1 MAVVLFPSHS
11 YTSTYPLSHS
21 PCPASSS
28 TFTTYPPS
36 RKRPPPPLASSLS
49 YRSRSPKSAK
59 TCASIGSVSR
69 SCATA
74 TRTTAA
80 SSTSTSSAAEEM
92 KGLGE
97 RRSTRS
103 RTVGIE
109 LSIGLVFPLPPSTKG
124 PPRAVQ
130 PYTTKADKPT
140 TYTSKSKEQKRDQVT
155 VTVTVEEV
163 HSDSDSSDSDLDSDS
178 ERDGEEDYYTNLRL
192 AQRTPI
198 RTSPLSFAPN
208 SKYPLQLS
216 SHSPLKPKSKSRS
229 GGMNLYKLAIR
240 HCMRESEEGRR
251 ILMVGAKRAVG
262 VFQATRE
269 LEKIVQR
276 MDEAECNLDFVN
288 TPEFDNQ
295 CLKKARLFSLSPAAE
310 RPEAYRRLMKAIAV
324 PNDHEFSKDRQWD
337 RVRDKVVEL
346 LNERNIKVTSVDFVR
361 FTWLDKELDREI
373 EEELQEEDRED
384 EVEVDYDAIPPI
396 KPVEYGIRHFTNPT
410 IWIGVLP
417 DTLPGA
423 AAHEAAKDIR
433 AFLDGLQ
440 ADNIDIAFRETI
452 AKLLYGHGSTL
463 FAPAEDSDA
472 LVDVID
478 NVSVALSLPIAG
490 LKTTMQGTLG
500 PYFRVGNKLYAISA
514 RHNVFSLD
522 DSDNEDYRYPGIG
535 PKKEVVVMGASMYA
549 NYLVSIQ
556 AHIGTLISSV
566 VYLETQAQTFR
577 GRAAAGINVEE
588 SQTKLQEYEAELT
601 KTRSKISKVKNFFVE
616 IKTRWGKRR
625 DRVIGFVAWA
635 PSLGVGAA
643 PHHHTRD
650 FCVIELYREKFKR
663 MVGNVL
669 SLGPECTP
677 SKLKN
682 LICDRTDVSSKF
694 TYPDDGILPLSGMLT
709 ADELDNPDLNLQGDR
724 IRRVIKRGCAT
735 NTTVGTLTGFTSFVR
750 KYYPTGNMES
760 LELPILSHENESG
773 TFSKG
778 GDSGSLIVSASG
790 EFVGLLTSGTGRGT
804 DGSDMTYA
812 TPFEW
817 VWKLVLDE
825 FPGASLD
832 FADQA

>member
-1 MAVVLFPSHS
+1 MS
-11 YTSTYPLSHS
+11 
-21 PCPASSS
+21 
-28 TFTTYPPS
+28 
-36 RKRPPPPLASSLS
+36 
-49 YRSRSPKSAK
+49 
-59 TCASIGSVSR
+59 
-69 SCATA
+69 
-74 TRTTAA
+74 
-80 SSTSTSSAAEEM
+80 
-92 KGLGE
+92 
-97 RRSTRS
+97 
-103 RTVGIE
+103 
-109 LSIGLVFPLPPSTKG
+109 LPP
-124 PPRAVQ
+124 
-130 PYTTKADKPT
+130 
-140 TYTSKSKEQKRDQVT
+140 
-155 VTVTVEEV
+155 
-163 HSDSDSSDSDLDSDS
+163 
-178 ERDGEEDYYTNLRL
+178 N
-192 AQRTPI
+192 
-198 RTSPLSFAPN
+198 
-208 SKYPLQLS
+208 
-216 SHSPLKPKSKSRS
+216 
-229 GGMNLYKLAIR
+229 
-240 HCMRESEEGRR
+240 
-251 ILMVGAKRAVG
+251 
-262 VFQATRE
+262 
-269 LEKIVQR
+269 
-276 MDEAECNLDFVN
+276 MDNAECNLDFVN

-295 CLKKARLFSLSPAAE
+295 CLKKARLLSLSPAAE
-310 RPEAYRRLMKAIAV
+310 SSDYDYDDYDSSSKVAPYEVSPAEARLYYAGIGPKGRGPKLIYRTSSDIFEEPSGPEAYRRLMKAIAV
-324 PNDHEFSKDRQWD
+324 PNDHEFSNDRQWD

-346 LNERNIKVTSVDFVR
+346 LNERNIKFTSVDFVR
-361 FTWLDKELDREI
+361 FTWLDKESDREI
-373 EEELQEEDRED
+373 EEELQEEDSED

-440 ADNIDIAFRETI
+440 VDNIDIAFRETI
-452 AKLLYGHGSTL
+452 AKLLYGHVPTL
-463 FAPAEDSDA
+463 FAPAKDSDA
-472 LVDVID
+472 LMDVID

-490 LKTTMQGTLG
+490 LKTTTQGTLG
-500 PYFRVGNKLYAISA
+500 PYFRVGDKLYAISA
-514 RHNVFSLD
+514 RHNVFSLNC
-522 DSDNEDYRYPGIG
+522 SDNEDYRYPGTG
-535 PKKEVVVMGASMYA
+535 PKKEVVVMGASAYT

-556 AHIGTLISSV
+556 VLIGTLIDLATS
-566 VYLETQAQTFR
+566 LEGKVHTLR
-577 GRAAAGINVEE
+577 GRVETGTNVEE
-588 SQTKLQEYEAELT
+588 SQTTLEEYEAELT
-601 KTRSKISKVKNFFVE
+601 KTRSKISKVKTFFVE

-643 PHHHTRD
+643 PHYYTRD

-817 VWKLVLDE
+817 VHRESDHVSRTWFVNVDHRWFLELMR
-825 FPGASLD
+825 F
-832 FADQA
+832 FAIGSPKG